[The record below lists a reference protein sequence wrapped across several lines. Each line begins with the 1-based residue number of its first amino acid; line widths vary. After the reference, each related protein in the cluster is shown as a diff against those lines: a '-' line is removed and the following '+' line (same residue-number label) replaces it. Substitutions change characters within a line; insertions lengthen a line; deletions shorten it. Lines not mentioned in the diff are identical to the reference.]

1 MVRAYTNRRDIVD
14 EFKHRPLPDFRPPVK
29 TVIAASLVACFS
41 LPMPAQAQQEL
52 PAEGEL
58 QSVVVTGTFAKNR
71 RTSIPNRRSTSS
83 ARANCRPAGST
94 ELATVL
100 GRLLPS
106 LNFPRP
112 APTPA
117 TPCVRPSC
125 AACRPTR
132 RWCW

>member
-1 MVRAYTNRRDIVD
+1 
-14 EFKHRPLPDFRPPVK
+14 
-29 TVIAASLVACFS
+29 
-41 LPMPAQAQQEL
+41 L

-58 QSVVVTGTFAKNR
+58 QSVVVTGTLCQEPPHVD
-71 RTSIPNRRSTSS
+71 SESPIDIIG
-83 ARANCRPAGST
+83 ARELQASGST

-112 APTPA
+112 APMPA